1 MKTKFRKLLN
11 RISVT
16 IIFLSLIVLFV
27 YILYSSDLKRRQN
40 GYHRDLGKFILTLID
55 ERVQALDVSEASVL
69 IDIVTSISDYFDVS
83 DAARVVVFNST
94 SGKII
99 YPYRA
104 VESSVQK
111 ELFDAA
117 GAGIEGE
124 IGLDDRFGYYFKYP
138 ELDISFFIYTYASD
152 LFFIRNQLIYII
164 TGFLVFFGFVIFLV
178 DRGLWRRL
186 NLLLCEMKV
195 NFEKAFFLKEKL
207 VERIE
212 EREGVEFEDVLQSYN
227 KMALRAGSLFKRMES
242 KIGALVQKNDNLRK
256 MIVLYK
262 NYLNNDELVKL
273 NEKNIADLESK
284 RHNIASLC
292 IELVNFLDPVDELYP
307 QVITQEL
314 SSLYAFVKRETAKN
328 GGIINFSYGYF
339 INAVYG
345 VPAHDKNLLLHAVE
359 GSKRVLDWV
368 NERNNSEKNISG
380 VRWEVKIGLSSG
392 TAVTGLV
399 GDNFIV
405 LGNVVENSIKML
417 DYSRYYGVTI
427 VTDSVDVL
435 KQLKKIMY
443 RKLDLVS
450 GSRANNG
457 TKKTIYEIFLKAP
470 DRLEDA
476 IKLYYHGLEMFF
488 DGKYDMAIYE
498 FKKVNTIFNGDNPS
512 RIFLERCERFL
523 KS

>member
-1 MKTKFRKLLN
+1 MKTKSRKLLN

-16 IIFLSLIVLFV
+16 IIFLTLIVLFV
-27 YILYSSDLKRRQN
+27 CLLYSSDLKRRQASL
-40 GYHRDLGKFILTLID
+40 HRDFGKFILTLID
-55 ERVQALDVSEASVL
+55 ERVQALNVSEDSVL

-99 YPYRA
+99 YPYGT
-104 VESSVQK
+104 VESSVKK

-124 IGLDDRFGYYFKYP
+124 IGLDDRFGYYIKYP
-138 ELDISFFIYTYASD
+138 KLNITFFIYTYADD

-164 TGFLVFFGFVIFLV
+164 TGLLVIFGLVIFFV
-178 DRGLWRRL
+178 DRGLWSRL
-186 NLLLCEMKV
+186 NLLLREMKV
-195 NFEKAFFLKEKL
+195 NFEKAFYLKEKL

-212 EREGVEFEDVLQSYN
+212 ERKGVEFEDVLQSYN

-262 NYLNNDELVKL
+262 NYIENDELVKL

-292 IELVNFLDPVDELYP
+292 IELVNYLDPVDELYP

-314 SSLYAFVKRETAKN
+314 SSLFAFVKRDTAKN

-345 VPAHDKNLLLHAVE
+345 VPAADENLLIHAVE

-368 NERNNSEKNISG
+368 IERNNSEKNISG
-380 VRWEVKIGLSSG
+380 VRWEVKIGLSFG

-405 LGNVVENSIKML
+405 LGHVIEDSIKML
-417 DYSRYYGVTI
+417 DYSKYYGVSL

-443 RKLDLVS
+443 RKLDLVRD
-450 GSRANNG
+450 SRADNG
-457 TKKTIYEIFLKAP
+457 AKKTIYEIFLKTP

-476 IKLYYHGLEMFF
+476 VKLYYHGLEMFF
-488 DGKYDMAIYE
+488 DGKYDMAVYE
-498 FKKVNTIFNGDNPS
+498 FKKVNSIFDGDNPS
-512 RIFLERCERFL
+512 RIFLERCEKFL